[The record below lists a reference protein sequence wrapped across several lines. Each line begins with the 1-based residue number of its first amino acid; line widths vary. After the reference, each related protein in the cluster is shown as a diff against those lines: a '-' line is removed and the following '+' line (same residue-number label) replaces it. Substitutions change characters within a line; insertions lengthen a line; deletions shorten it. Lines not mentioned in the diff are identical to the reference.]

1 MPNVHAHI
9 NYLDMFIDFMDETG
23 TTFSTSK
30 CTDIKGLIE
39 LFEASHLAL
48 EGENILD
55 EAKVFSGGTLKGI
68 YSSLNT
74 DLAQTVARVLELPSH
89 WRVPWYEVRWQ
100 INSYEKEKHM
110 NTILLELAKLNF
122 NIVQATLQ
130 NDLRELSR

>member
-48 EGENILD
+48 EGESILD
-55 EAKVFSGGTLKGI
+55 EAKVFCGGTLKGI